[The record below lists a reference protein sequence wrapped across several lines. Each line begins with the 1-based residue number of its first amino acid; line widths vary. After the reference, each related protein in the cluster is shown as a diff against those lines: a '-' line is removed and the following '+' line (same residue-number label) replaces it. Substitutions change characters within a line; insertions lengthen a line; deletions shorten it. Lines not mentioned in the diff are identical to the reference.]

1 LIQQLKR
8 TTKQMKTYTLNT
20 LQNENFKAEDL
31 TSEEYYLLVSL
42 PYNRKAGYL
51 DDVQEKLT
59 GDNITEELNNI
70 LHKLPLIQV
79 TETVFT
85 EDDFLYH
92 SIFEGDVQFYRVY
105 VNDILLLIDTQGYTY
120 GRYALI
126 LDAEQSDFKTVET
139 DNLDYNEIIAQKDST
154 IIDYSKTIA
163 LKDNTIKELEHT
175 IDILIKKNNQL
186 KEFITTN
193 F

>member
-1 LIQQLKR
+1 
-8 TTKQMKTYTLNT
+8 MKTYTLHT

-31 TSEEYYLLVSL
+31 TSEEYNLLVNL
-42 PYNRKAGYL
+42 PYTRKAGYL
-51 DDVQEKLT
+51 DYVDTLGGKYFPE
-59 GDNITEELNNI
+59 GLNDI
-70 LHKLPLIQV
+70 LDKLPLIQV

-92 SIFEGDVQFYRVY
+92 SIFDGDVQFYRVY
-105 VNDILLLIDTQGYTY
+105 VNDVLLLIDTQGYSY

-126 LDAEQSDFKTVET
+126 LDAEQSDFKTVKT
-139 DNLDYNEIIAQKDST
+139 DKTDYNEIIAQKDST

>member
-1 LIQQLKR
+1 
-8 TTKQMKTYTLNT
+8 MKTYTLNT
-20 LQNENFKAEDL
+20 LYNENFKAEDL
-31 TSEEYYLLVSL
+31 TSEEYNLLVNL

-59 GDNITEELNNI
+59 GENITVELNNI

-79 TETVFT
+79 TETVFSD
-85 EDDFLYH
+85 DDFLYA
-92 SIFEGDVQFYRVY
+92 SIFDGDVQFYRVY
-105 VNDILLLIDTQGYTY
+105 VNDILLLIDTQGYSY

-126 LDAEQSDFKTVET
+126 LDAEQSDFRTVKTHFNTVKT
-139 DNLDYNEIIAQKDST
+139 DLDYNEIIAQKDST
-154 IIDYSKTIA
+154 I
-163 LKDNTIKELEHT
+163 KELEET